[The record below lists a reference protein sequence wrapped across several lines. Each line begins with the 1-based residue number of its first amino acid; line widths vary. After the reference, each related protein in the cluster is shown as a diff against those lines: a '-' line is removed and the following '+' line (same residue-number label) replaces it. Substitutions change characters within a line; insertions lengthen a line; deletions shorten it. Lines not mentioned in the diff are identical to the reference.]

1 MGRCNSLHTHNHVFA
16 ICVYIY
22 RHMCIDIDILL
33 YVHIL
38 TICAS
43 VYYVNIVYFLRD
55 IMLAAE
61 HDIVIAT
68 ILTSL
73 YWMMFLFTHAKL
85 NTSRNHVLQVIFTHI
100 EKRITVIEK

>member
-1 MGRCNSLHTHNHVFA
+1 
-16 ICVYIY
+16 
-22 RHMCIDIDILL
+22 
-33 YVHIL
+33 
-38 TICAS
+38 
-43 VYYVNIVYFLRD
+43 
-55 IMLAAE
+55 MLAAE

>member
-1 MGRCNSLHTHNHVFA
+1 
-16 ICVYIY
+16 
-22 RHMCIDIDILL
+22 
-33 YVHIL
+33 
-38 TICAS
+38 
-43 VYYVNIVYFLRD
+43 
-55 IMLAAE
+55 MLAAE

-85 NTSRNHVLQVIFTHI
+85 NTSRKHVLQVIFTHI